1 MGTGPRD
8 GTHAWALRQCF
19 NRRMSIAL
27 CRLDKKP
34 AMGQMGY
41 FDIAKQNAR
50 LGAPQLAQWI
60 TALVR
65 TEDLAA
71 CY

>member
-1 MGTGPRD
+1 
-8 GTHAWALRQCF
+8 
-19 NRRMSIAL
+19 MSIAL